1 MVVPPHS
8 SSKRPS
14 VKPPHLYHVTI
25 LASYACCD
33 RPSPLQSRHTR
44 VYYSTNA
51 TKRLRASAEGR
62 KMKACS
68 GIVGDR
74 DISCRFL
81 STWGRCNRKSVKPN
95 SKTGTATGVNPSHP
109 SIPPFLSTWGR
120 CDRKSVEQNS
130 KTGVCAP
137 CPGRDAILK
146 IAVFVRWSISYCGRV
161 LRNVFRGSGTAIGV
175 NPSHPSI
182 PPRHQAETRGS
193 GIIFDDNL
201 HVFTTS

>member
-120 CDRKSVEQNS
+120 CDRKSVKPNS
-130 KTGVCAP
+130 KTG
-137 CPGRDAILK
+137 
-146 IAVFVRWSISYCGRV
+146 
-161 LRNVFRGSGTAIGV
+161 TATGV

-182 PPRHQAETRGS
+182 PPQHQAEIRGS
-193 GIIFDDNL
+193 GIIFDENL